1 MNGFISLIKSL
12 KPYKTEHWIILCI
25 LLYSFTGVL
34 KYYIPSVF
42 LNIIVT
48 ICGSGFIIIILKNK
62 KHIHLRGMTKIIYA
76 FLIMWSIC
84 LTFHMLFIA
93 DIRSTFVEY
102 HGITT
107 WILTYLGSPYF
118 LPNLMPFILLVI
130 YKLSYFDFK
139 YLWRVMLLLC
149 ILYLFYYPF
158 AFWNMVHYDWS
169 FNMIGAEWGESGT
182 YGDFI
187 TNSTMG
193 IASLAPSVIMIYFK
207 RYISS
212 KYFNFFFVA
221 YILSILLQSFMAR
234 RGGLVISLTYLVAAW
249 CMYSLNDKTTSKIK
263 MVVMAIAVVALCYVL
278 FNNMADSLFASLI
291 ERGTEDTR
299 ESVEQGFYDDMK
311 STEDWLFG
319 RGWFGQYYEPAFG
332 IYRSSIE
339 TGYLALILRGG
350 FLYLLPYV
358 TVLALSFFN
367 GYFRSKNL
375 FCKSFALICLMQ
387 IISLYP
393 FGWPAF
399 NFSHLIIWLG
409 VSVCNSSYM
418 RKLTDNEVTK
428 LCF

>member
-1 MNGFISLIKSL
+1 
-12 KPYKTEHWIILCI
+12 
-25 LLYSFTGVL
+25 
-34 KYYIPSVF
+34 
-42 LNIIVT
+42 
-48 ICGSGFIIIILKNK
+48 
-62 KHIHLRGMTKIIYA
+62 
-76 FLIMWSIC
+76 
-84 LTFHMLFIA
+84 
-93 DIRSTFVEY
+93 
-102 HGITT
+102 
-107 WILTYLGSPYF
+107 
-118 LPNLMPFILLVI
+118 
-130 YKLSYFDFK
+130 
-139 YLWRVMLLLC
+139 
-149 ILYLFYYPF
+149 
-158 AFWNMVHYDWS
+158 
-169 FNMIGAEWGESGT
+169 
-182 YGDFI
+182 
-187 TNSTMG
+187 
-193 IASLAPSVIMIYFK
+193 
-207 RYISS
+207 
-212 KYFNFFFVA
+212 
-221 YILSILLQSFMAR
+221 
-234 RGGLVISLTYLVAAW
+234 
-249 CMYSLNDKTTSKIK
+249 
-263 MVVMAIAVVALCYVL
+263 MAIAVVALCYVL